1 MTMPDRPGA
10 LATLAQ
16 ECGAAGVNILAM
28 QVFPGVGSV
37 TDDFVLEVPPE
48 WDTDAVAALVERAGA
63 RAVVSHPCGEQ
74 ALGDQPTRYVEAA
87 RAILARPARF
97 PEIVAA
103 LFDADAEQADRP
115 SPTDSMEMTVG
126 DVSVQIHRAVP
137 FTATEHAR
145 GATMAGL
152 VSDVLQRAKDA
163 GVGPTPARRLG
174 TGSAPD
180 YVVTSHCVA
189 AEVAGTPM
197 GRAVLAEL
205 VTPGCRLL
213 TLEVD
218 PAWRRR
224 GIGSR
229 LLMEAA
235 RAAAR
240 LGDDELLLRTSPDN
254 LAVMPMVLGSGL
266 RARVRL
272 SGDVLSVRV
281 PLRDLESAGR

>member
-1 MTMPDRPGA
+1 MTMRDRPGA

-37 TDDFVLEVPPE
+37 TDDFVLEVPPG
-48 WDTDAVAALVERAGA
+48 WDADEVAVLVERAGA

-87 RAILARPARF
+87 RAILAQPARF

-103 LFDADAEQADRP
+103 LFDADAEHPDLPLPA
-115 SPTDSMEMTVG
+115 DSMEMAVG
-126 DVSVQIHRAVP
+126 DVSVQIHREVP

-152 VSDVLQRAKDA
+152 VSDVLQRAKA
-163 GVGPTPARRLG
+163 AVAVPTPARRLG
-174 TGSAPD
+174 TGTAPD
-180 YVVTSHCVA
+180 YVVTSHGVTV
-189 AEVAGTPM
+189 EVAGTSV

-205 VTPGCRLL
+205 DATGCRRLA
-213 TLEVD
+213 LEVD

-240 LGDDELLLRTSPDN
+240 LGDDELVLRTSPDN
-254 LAVMPMVLGSGL
+254 PAVMPMVLGSGL

-281 PLRDLESAGR
+281 PLRDLEIARS